1 VDGFV
6 KRLLLLLLAI
16 GCGGQEAPQPP
27 PAPLSPECEQAA
39 QLWDDARCAAFHEPQ
54 VNNPYAAIYFDFLH
68 RWNEGVTQYGDPR
81 WGSEAVDQARLA
93 KASHDLREL
102 AVEVRVNVE
111 ITETLI
117 AQRDALER
125 FVETKRAGL
134 ARLDR
139 DRACFAPEAR
149 LDQLFAEHRAEVEEE
164 IRAVEKWLGGLAP
177 LDPLSPD
184 AAFALKHE
192 WLDCSQGCTV
202 HNAFWP
208 YVGPYG
214 SGRPALFDGNPGVP
228 DSSDRHSPFLSLDSG
243 ISGAHPM
250 GEIGGRSIPL
260 PPAYERGCA
269 SSITSEPTDARVA
282 AITMR
287 WSSSWRSLCKGLSLP
302 QAALFSRRVHQLT
315 SVRRIKFLPWHE
327 PYMAMTK
334 TTRPS

>member
-1 VDGFV
+1 
-6 KRLLLLLLAI
+6 
-16 GCGGQEAPQPP
+16 
-27 PAPLSPECEQAA
+27 
-39 QLWDDARCAAFHEPQ
+39 
-54 VNNPYAAIYFDFLH
+54 
-68 RWNEGVTQYGDPR
+68 
-81 WGSEAVDQARLA
+81 
-93 KASHDLREL
+93 
-102 AVEVRVNVE
+102 VEIRVNVE

-139 DRACFAPEAR
+139 DRACFALEAR

-164 IRAVEKWLGGLAP
+164 IRVVEKWLGGLAP

-184 AAFALKHE
+184 AAFALKHQ
-192 WLDCSQGCTV
+192 WLDCARGCNV

-214 SGRPALFDGNPGVP
+214 SGRPARFDGHPGVP
-228 DSSDRHSPFLSLDSG
+228 DSTDRHGPFLSLHSG

-250 GEIGGRSIPL
+250 GEVGGRFIPL
-260 PPAYERGCA
+260 PPAYGRGCA
-269 SSITSEPTDARVA
+269 ANITGEPTDARVA
-282 AITMR
+282 AIAMR

-315 SVRRIKFLPWHE
+315 NVSRFKFLPWHE
-327 PYMAMTK
+327 PYMSYDPDNKAFVTHGVDEVRAGGGRSGPFRSRWPDAAEREALRDELIK
-334 TTRPS
+334 P